1 MSDKAGATKIAGLLA
16 TFSAVRPM
24 STRTIGISGL
34 AGYVPPYRVWLEDW
48 CDWTGNQWPKVR
60 DVVGRS
66 FRVRGPQHSMYT
78 MAANA
83 VIRLID
89 QYDVDPTRV
98 KFLGLGTESSTDNSA
113 GAIIVKGMVDEALI
127 SRGRQPISR
136 SCEVPEFKHACLG
149 GVYGMKGA
157 IRHLALDGA
166 GGQAIVVCADIAEY
180 ARGSTGEPTQGAGAV
195 AMLLEEDPKLAVV
208 DLIGSGSASDYRIMD
223 FRKPMLRFCGQDR
236 SETHHVQDF
245 PIFNGKFSTT
255 CYIDETLQALCDMYE
270 KRSLDPAAYLDS
282 LRNVFMHRPYR
293 RMPETGWAVS
303 YLFALAQ
310 GGEEARFELAS
321 YCEPAGIDVDAM
333 ILEMGAEP
341 EIAALATPETLNYEA
356 YPLTMA
362 VLRSFRTTDKYKV
375 EVVDKLRLGS
385 DVMRDL
391 GNLYTAALPAWMAAG
406 FEQALEEGSLEVGE
420 EILTLGYGSGD
431 AAEVI
436 PFFMAEGWREATR
449 KMRFT
454 ESLEF
459 AIDIDFE
466 QYKALHD
473 GRYVTGLD
481 YEPNNEFIID
491 SVGTSDDRY
500 FADLG
505 IEYYKYIA

>member
-1 MSDKAGATKIAGLLA
+1 MMHPKQK
-16 TFSAVRPM
+16 RP
-24 STRTIGISGL
+24 IGISGL
-34 AGYVPPYRVWLEDW
+34 AGYIPPYRVWLEDW
-48 CDWTGNQWPKVR
+48 CEWTDNQWPKIR
-60 DVVGRS
+60 EVVGRS
-66 FRVRGPQHSMYT
+66 FRVRGPNQSMYT

-89 QYDVDPTRV
+89 QYDVDPARV

-113 GAIIVKGMVDEALI
+113 GAIIVKGMVDEALAA
-127 SRGRQPISR
+127 RGMSPIAR

-157 IRHLALDGA
+157 IRHLAFDGA
-166 GGQAIVVCADIAEY
+166 GSQAIVVCADIAEY
-180 ARGSTGEPTQGAGAV
+180 ARGSSGEPTQGAGAV
-195 AMLLEEDPKLAVV
+195 AMLLEEDPQLAVV
-208 DLIGSGSASDYRIMD
+208 DLIGSGSASDYRLMD

-245 PIFNGKFSTT
+245 PVFNGKYSTT
-255 CYIDETLQALCDMYE
+255 CYIDETLQALNDMYE
-270 KRSLDPAAYLDS
+270 KRELNAGEYLRS
-282 LRNVFMHRPYR
+282 LRTVFMHRPYR

-303 YLFALAQ
+303 YLFALGC
-310 GGEEARFELAS
+310 GGDEARAELAS
-321 YCEPAGIDVDAM
+321 YCDAAGIDVKAM
-333 ILEMGAEP
+333 IAEMTSKPAV
-341 EIAALATPETLNYEA
+341 ATLATPERLSYEA

-362 VLRSFRTTDKYKV
+362 ALRAFRASEQFQGEVL
-375 EVVDKLRLGS
+375 DKLRLGS
-385 DVMRDL
+385 ETMRDL

-406 FEQALEEGSLEVGE
+406 FEQALAEDSLTPGE
-420 EILTLGYGSGD
+420 EVLTLGYGSGD

-449 KMRFT
+449 KIRFADA
-454 ESLEF
+454 LEF

-473 GRYVTGLD
+473 GRRVSGLD
-481 YEPNNEFIID
+481 YEPNNEFVID
-491 SVGTSDDRY
+491 SVGTADERH